1 MTAQAPVDTSEQ
13 RKKTSVPWQD
23 FEVTL
28 LQSLEISSWDLAV
41 LEHHLVAAK
50 WVPSSTEED
59 AVKEAVFRLRQSYES
74 AVVDYASI
82 FPRNERLTR
91 LFDIW
96 TDMEVEEAEMEDMH
110 RYMDPGEKFKLIVKR
125 ETAKYNAVRSLIAHL
140 AARKNPTGPT
150 GSMIHLTNEQ
160 ATELLNTNA
169 CMRAIYLN
177 NVKKLV
183 EHETKNLKQKIS
195 EKDAEI
201 AGMLKSL
208 A

>member
-1 MTAQAPVDTSEQ
+1 MTAQAPVNISEQ
-13 RKKTSVPWQD
+13 RKETSVPWQD
-23 FEVTL
+23 FEATL
-28 LQSLEISSWDLAV
+28 LESLEISSWDLAV

-50 WVPSSTEED
+50 WVPSSTEEE
-59 AVKEAVFRLRQSYES
+59 AVKEAVFRFRQSYES
-74 AVVDYASI
+74 ATVDYDSI
-82 FPRNERLTR
+82 FSRNKRLIR
-91 LFDIW
+91 LFHIW
-96 TDMEVEEAEMEDMH
+96 NDKEVEESEPEDAYE
-110 RYMDPGEKFKLIVKR
+110 YMYHGEKFQLIVKR

-150 GSMIHLTNEQ
+150 GSMIPLTNEQ

-183 EHETKNLKQKIS
+183 EHETKKLKQTIS